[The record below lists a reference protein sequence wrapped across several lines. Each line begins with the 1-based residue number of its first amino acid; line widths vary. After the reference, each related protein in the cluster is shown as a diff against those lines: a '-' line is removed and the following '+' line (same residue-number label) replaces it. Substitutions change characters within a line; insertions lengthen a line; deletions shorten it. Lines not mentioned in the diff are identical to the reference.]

1 MSAQLTVPEIA
12 YDAVDPIK
20 LPDNLY
26 LGEAVGVATNSKGNI
41 FVYTRTGNPAA
52 TLGTRRTFA
61 RSAAR
66 LFEFD
71 PSGKFVREIG
81 QDLYGFVFAHTV
93 RVDRQDN
100 IWVVDEGSNMV
111 IKFDPAG
118 RVLMTMGRKPEA
130 LTVPGGTPGAG
141 GGGEGG
147 PAPAAAGAAVVQRGD
162 RRLRWAPASRAT
174 TSIGRPTWRGMR
186 RATSSS
192 PTATATRASPS
203 STRTA
208 ST

>member
-1 MSAQLTVPEIA
+1 MMKRSIHLLLALAFVALGVSLSAQLVIPEIA

-41 FVYTRTGNPAA
+41 YIYTRTGNPAA
-52 TLGTRRTFA
+52 TIGTRRTFA
-61 RSAAR
+61 RNAAR

-71 PSGKFVREIG
+71 PSGKFLREIG

-100 IWVVDEGSNMV
+100 IWVVDEGSNLV

-130 LTVPGGTPGAG
+130 LTVPGGTG
-141 GGGEGG
+141 GRGGDGEGG
-147 PAPAAAGAAVVQRGD
+147 PAPAPAGGRGREGGPPPPQGTGVPGD
-162 RRLRWAPASRAT
+162 NFN
-174 TSIGRPTWRGMR
+174 RPTDVAWD
-186 RATSSS
+186 A
-192 PTATATRASPS
+192 AEI
-203 STRTA
+203 
-208 ST
+208 

>member
-1 MSAQLTVPEIA
+1 MMKRSLQLLLASLAVLLGVSVSAQLTVPEIT

-41 FVYTRTGNPAA
+41 YVYTRTGNPAV

-61 RSAAR
+61 RNAAR

-81 QDLYGFVFAHTV
+81 QENYGFVFAHTV

-100 IWVVDEGSNMV
+100 IWVVDEGSNMI
-111 IKFDPAG
+111 IKFDPNG
-118 RVLMTMGRKPEA
+118 RIVMTMGRKPEA
-130 LTVPGGTPGAG
+130 LDTTASVAPP
-141 GGGEGG
+141 
-147 PAPAAAGAAVVQRGD
+147 PAPAPPAGRAGGPGG
-162 RRLRWAPASRAT
+162 APAAPAAPV
-174 TSIGRPTWRGMR
+174 GAGL
-186 RATSSS
+186 AGDNF
-192 PTATATRASPS
+192 
-203 STRTA
+203 
-208 ST
+208 